1 MKLFPARC
9 VPEMFTRMA
18 KIRTDVALNR
28 MVGKGSRVTDCG
40 LTQEP
45 LTQECQIAISVKPGS
60 RPLDISELLLFRFS
74 GAQEVK
80 SLAQGHTALNA
91 KAGLAI

>member
-1 MKLFPARC
+1 MKLFPADVCLRC
-9 VPEMFTRMA
+9 LLGMA

-45 LTQECQIAISVKPGS
+45 LTQECQIGIS
-60 RPLDISELLLFRFS
+60 L
-74 GAQEVK
+74 
-80 SLAQGHTALNA
+80 
-91 KAGLAI
+91 